1 MAVIKINRRGQI
13 QNRCSKLNSRMF
25 SHRAYV
31 KPDSIQ
37 NFLLTLRYDV
47 AAETNTVKMLLAFYA
62 PLLLFFVCYL
72 QKRGRACSELSLK
85 VILNRMILNDDF

>member
-1 MAVIKINRRGQI
+1 MMAVIKINRRGQI

-47 AAETNTVKMLLAFYA
+47 AAEKKHCENAFSLLCTTLFVFR
-62 PLLLFFVCYL
+62 LLFAKKGKSM
-72 QKRGRACSELSLK
+72 Q
-85 VILNRMILNDDF
+85 

>member
-1 MAVIKINRRGQI
+1 MMAVIRINRRGQI

-37 NFLLTLRYDV
+37 NFLLILRYDV
-47 AAETNTVKMLLAFYA
+47 VAEKNTVKMLLTFYA
-62 PLLLFFVCYL
+62 SLFFFSSIICK
-72 QKRGRACSELSLK
+72 KREGYAVNSL
-85 VILNRMILNDDF
+85 

>member
-37 NFLLTLRYDV
+37 NFLLILTYDV
-47 AAETNTVKMLLAFYA
+47 AAEKNTVKMLLAFYA
-62 PLLLFFVCYL
+62 PLFFFVYYL
-72 QKRGRACSELSLK
+72 QKRKGYAVNSL
-85 VILNRMILNDDF
+85 

>member
-1 MAVIKINRRGQI
+1 MAVIRINRRGQI

-37 NFLLTLRYDV
+37 NFLLILRYDV
-47 AAETNTVKMLLAFYA
+47 VAEKNTVKMLLAFYA
-62 PLLLFFVCYL
+62 PLVFFFVYYL
-72 QKRGRACSELSLK
+72 QKKGRVCSELSLK
-85 VILNRMILNDDF
+85 VI